1 MNRTLFIKKL
11 IVSTIALVSSAVA
24 LSAHAYSGEKFSKK
38 AKITIHEARATA
50 LKTYAGEIVAEELE
64 REKGGSGLRYS
75 FDIRRDQVTQEVGV
89 DANTGN
95 VLENAPEGTNP
106 D

>member
-1 MNRTLFIKKL
+1 M
-11 IVSTIALVSSAVA
+11 IVPTVALVSSAA
-24 LSAHAYSGEKFSKK
+24 TLSAYAYSGEKFSKE
-38 AKITIHEARATA
+38 AKITMHEARATA
-50 LKTYAGEIVAEELE
+50 LKTYPGEIVAEELE
-64 REKGGSGLRYS
+64 RENGESGLRYS
-75 FDIRRDQVTQEVGV
+75 FDIRREQVTQEVGV

>member
-1 MNRTLFIKKL
+1 MNRTLLIKKL

-24 LSAHAYSGEKFSKK
+24 LSAYAYSGEKFSKE
-38 AKITIHEARATA
+38 AKITMPQARAIA
-50 LKTYAGEIVAEELE
+50 LKTYPGKIVAEELE

-75 FDIRRDQVTQEVGV
+75 FDVRRDKVTQEVGV